1 MRASRAIAASSRA
14 LTTRASSSDNR
25 RAGQKTARRG
35 SRGVAGAS
43 ASDYDALFAWLSASG
58 ADVERVGAVQSSG
71 EESAIS
77 SGWGVRARRALRR
90 GERAMSV
97 PKTLWITPESAMG
110 DKDIGAALR
119 DGDFELSPWIA
130 VALQLL
136 KERERG
142 AGSKFAAY
150 VKTLPEAL
158 DSPLFWSAEE
168 LSEIAG
174 TQLLDSAAGYDSY
187 VRGVYEELRGGL
199 FAKYADAFDVNGAFD
214 EASFRWAFGILRSR
228 TMAPCDGANIA
239 LIPGLDLI
247 NHSSLSTARWKV
259 GGGGGVAGLFGGAGA
274 ASAAASVD
282 CDRDYKENDQ
292 IYVNYIPDGIDSQ
305 FALDFGF
312 VDVVNPSPGYS
323 LTLSIPEDDPNLFD
337 KLDVLETRGLPESP
351 TFVLRPYSDPDRDLR
366 TFLRLLHCRNTDA
379 FLLEALFRQQCWSL
393 LSEPLSRDNE
403 ADCCASITDGVA
415 GALGAYA
422 TRTTDEEKTFLM
434 TPPSARSGGA
444 RREIAVRCRLAEK
457 SALVEAAAFFD
468 VVAASLDRL
477 EYYQERRLR
486 SLNLLNDDG
495 SSTYDPFKETMA

>member
-1 MRASRAIAASSRA
+1 
-14 LTTRASSSDNR
+14 
-25 RAGQKTARRG
+25 
-35 SRGVAGAS
+35 
-43 ASDYDALFAWLSASG
+43 
-58 ADVERVGAVQSSG
+58 
-71 EESAIS
+71 
-77 SGWGVRARRALRR
+77 
-90 GERAMSV
+90 
-97 PKTLWITPESAMG
+97 
-110 DKDIGAALR
+110 
-119 DGDFELSPWIA
+119 
-130 VALQLL
+130 
-136 KERERG
+136 
-142 AGSKFAAY
+142 
-150 VKTLPEAL
+150 
-158 DSPLFWSAEE
+158 
-168 LSEIAG
+168 
-174 TQLLDSAAGYDSY
+174 
-187 VRGVYEELRGGL
+187 
-199 FAKYADAFDVNGAFD
+199 VNGAFD